1 MSAEKFKAYVL
12 KMIGKIE
19 SGNPTLSFYQEKFKN
34 ITDKEIAELV
44 TKLESGEFY
53 LPYYRE
59 NLNDKEVDIEAW
71 LAIAEEVGAEIFTKL
86 WIEDAVTGEI
96 SLTPVEHWVAL
107 VPGRTQ
113 LQYLDDKMSVAADS
127 TVRDALTGQ
136 VTGAS
141 KGSAISYPQLNT
153 LDARGHFNN
162 TMVEFLKLR
171 GGDIEASRAYNRM
184 LINTG
189 GAKIE
194 PIMEL
199 HSRPLSTETLST
211 QLTAAH
217 LANNL

>member
-1 MSAEKFKAYVL
+1 MSAAKFKEYVL
-12 KMIGKIE
+12 KMISKIE
-19 SGNPTLSFYQEKFKN
+19 ANNPTIGFYKAKFE
-34 ITDKEIAELV
+34 TMSDKEIESLVELIE
-44 TKLESGEFY
+44 KEEFY
-53 LPYYRE
+53 LPFYRE
-59 NLNDKEVDIEAW
+59 NLNDKEVDIEHW
-71 LAIAEEVGAEIFTKL
+71 LALAEELGCEIFTKL
-86 WIEDAVTGEI
+86 WIEDAVTGET

-113 LQYLDDKMSVAADS
+113 LQYLDDKMSVAADN
-127 TVRDALTGQ
+127 TTRDALTGQ

-141 KGSAISYPQLNT
+141 KGSALSYPQLNT
-153 LDARGHFNN
+153 LDARGSFNK

-199 HSRPLSTETLST
+199 HSRPLATENLSI
-211 QLTAAH
+211 QLTSAH